1 MTKYKA
7 GDLVTI
13 RLFMEDAVDF
23 NTDRLAKIPSR
34 QIIKHEPAP
43 DPKPPVVIYCNAYD
57 DHFGNLLTEA
67 IDCDTLSNGRLAI
80 LKLTW
85 NPDTRTVSAEVVG

>member
-1 MTKYKA
+1 MTKYKE

-43 DPKPPVVIYCNAYD
+43 EPAPPVIRYLAGCEDEVYGCWRTAD
-57 DHFGNLLTEA
+57 LT
-67 IDCDTLSNGRLAI
+67 LAEGESI
-80 LKLTW
+80 IKLTW